1 MKPKLRTN
9 LLVLSAY
16 IILTSV
22 MRFFSFFP
30 TEISH
35 DESTYFVIAREMLLG
50 KLYFVDLIDTKPVGI
65 FLIIGGIIAVFGK
78 SIFMIRFITALIIA
92 ITAFVIYKI
101 ALFNHGEQKPA
112 IASGVI
118 FIFFL
123 SIFTVFGVYINP
135 ELYYLLF
142 TALGFYIFLRRHN
155 TTGFFLSGL
164 LLGVGFMIKYVVLF
178 DLAAFLLYYFII
190 NIRKGEIRQMISS
203 FLHCFVAG
211 VGFLIPFG
219 VTLWVYYHAGHLN
232 EFMECTFGI
241 TSRYPVDRTLMQ
253 TLVFVGDFHLR
264 FLPVIFFFYYVLFR
278 GGDVFKGNIIT
289 RGLMITWCM
298 MVLIA
303 ILLPGKAFGQYF
315 IQMML
320 PVSIYAGN
328 YFNSRIEKPAWL
340 NRLTG
345 YPVGTVII
353 VLLVIFNVFMQK
365 HDFYDRHDEPKMVAD
380 YLKTVIKP
388 EDRLYTGNYRQI
400 LYYLL
405 DKDCPVKYV
414 HRTLMCSEQHR
425 KAFKI
430 DLPAEMTAMMN
441 KNIKY
446 ILMEREYCYEPM
458 NQYIRDHYEKI
469 KEFPGEVTVY
479 KRNE

>member
-1 MKPKLRTN
+1 
-9 LLVLSAY
+9 
-16 IILTSV
+16 
-22 MRFFSFFP
+22 
-30 TEISH
+30 
-35 DESTYFVIAREMLLG
+35 
-50 KLYFVDLIDTKPVGI
+50 
-65 FLIIGGIIAVFGK
+65 
-78 SIFMIRFITALIIA
+78 
-92 ITAFVIYKI
+92 
-101 ALFNHGEQKPA
+101 
-112 IASGVI
+112 
-118 FIFFL
+118 
-123 SIFTVFGVYINP
+123 
-135 ELYYLLF
+135 
-142 TALGFYIFLRRHN
+142 
-155 TTGFFLSGL
+155 
-164 LLGVGFMIKYVVLF
+164 
-178 DLAAFLLYYFII
+178 
-190 NIRKGEIRQMISS
+190 
-203 FLHCFVAG
+203 
-211 VGFLIPFG
+211 
-219 VTLWVYYHAGHLN
+219 
-232 EFMECTFGI
+232 
-241 TSRYPVDRTLMQ
+241 
-253 TLVFVGDFHLR
+253 
-264 FLPVIFFFYYVLFR
+264 
-278 GGDVFKGNIIT
+278 
-289 RGLMITWCM
+289 